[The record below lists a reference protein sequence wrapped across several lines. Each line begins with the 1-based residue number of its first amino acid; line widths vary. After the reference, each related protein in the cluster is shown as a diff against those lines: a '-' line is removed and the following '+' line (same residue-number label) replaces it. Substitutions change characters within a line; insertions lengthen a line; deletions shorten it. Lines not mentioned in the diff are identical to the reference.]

1 MQALK
6 LEMQAFGPFVEL
18 QVIDFTVFKESKLFM
33 ISGKTG
39 SGKSTIFDAICY
51 SLYGATSIDGR
62 NLTQLYSDFA
72 PVGSKSYV
80 KFTWKTLSDIYT
92 VKRFPVQFR
101 EKKRGSGLVEE
112 TAKVEL
118 YKGDELIETKINLAN
133 KKIIEIIGLD
143 LNQFRQ
149 IALLAQGE
157 FKRLLLADSKAREEI
172 FRKIFNTNDYLKIQ
186 EQYKQKTI
194 ELRKQIQETETKI
207 NTLMEQVSS
216 EEFTNIERLE
226 KIIDQELETY
236 GKKKMELQVQLEQEQ
251 DALEQLGQQNSIAK
265 EYKQRKEE
273 LEKITKFLS
282 DLNQKA
288 PKIQEDEKILSK
300 YQKLKPYQ
308 ENYRL
313 YTQANSKLTELATE
327 QENTLQKKQKLEIL
341 KKEQKEN
348 VIETLKQRKEELIIE
363 KSQLTLQLEQL
374 NESQKKYA
382 EYIKLNSE
390 CQNQEQLQAKLAKEI
405 EAKKQT
411 QQNYQKSQ
419 ALLLK
424 LEQDLFTSNS
434 VLVEIKQKQE
444 AKEQWTAIDNARNKQ
459 RTVIETLKSEIICQQ
474 DRLRDL
480 EQKYYKY
487 TSGILAENLKSNEAC
502 PVCGSIEHP
511 NLANQTTEIVKLDQL
526 LKEREIL
533 DNSQIKL
540 QAEKTKFQNQS
551 NELEKL
557 AKLFNSDHD
566 YDEELEVINLKI
578 KSLESDKKQIN
589 LNLAKLSGLE
599 QEIGE
604 LEKQVSIKQEQI
616 KKSQVELNSLNLS
629 GHDPEKMKVQKQDY
643 ETRMIKLD
651 QELQA
656 KNAQLVKAE
665 NRKSEIQKLNIEIKS
680 IEQRVQQQF
689 EQETKIKLA
698 NKKII
703 EQVMSKEAL
712 SVSDFDLSME
722 VDITEIARKIE
733 NYYSQVREFKKN
745 KLILQEKIE
754 RLHPKLDGEL
764 KNKIAQTTTNIEQL
778 NQEIGKI
785 KNETGQL
792 KSLFASILQLYNDN
806 KEILSEYQKLNN
818 INSMLNGRYKPYVSF
833 ERYILA
839 SYFQKIIEFGNIRL
853 TKLTNGR
860 YQFNVNSAFKKGQSQ
875 QGLDLTIT
883 DFYTGKER
891 DISSLSGGESFKA
904 AISLALGLSDVVRF
918 ENGGIEL
925 NSLFIDEGFGTLDEE
940 SLDQA
945 ITVIMDLEADG
956 RMVGIISHVDELKN
970 QIKQQIQVSRSS
982 KGSTVKIQS

>member
-72 PVGSKSYV
+72 PMGSKSYV
-80 KFTWKTLSDIYT
+80 KFTWKTQSDIYT

-186 EQYKQKTI
+186 ELYKQKTI

-313 YTQANSKLTELATE
+313 YTQANSKLTELAIE
-327 QENTLQKKQKLEIL
+327 QENILQKKQKLEIL
-341 KKEQKEN
+341 KKEQKED

-390 CQNQEQLQAKLAKEI
+390 CQNQEQLQAKLTKEI

-424 LEQDLFTSNS
+424 LEQDLFTSKS

-444 AKEQWTAIDNARNKQ
+444 AKEQWTAIDIARNKQ

-566 YDEELEVINLKI
+566 YDEELEVINLNI

-629 GHDPEKMKVQKQDY
+629 GHDPEKMKVQKQDD

-680 IEQRVQQQF
+680 IEQRFQQQF

-712 SVSDFDLSME
+712 NVSDFDLSME

-733 NYYSQVREFKKN
+733 NYYSQVREFEKN

-792 KSLFASILQLYNDN
+792 KSLFESILQLYNDN

-818 INSMLNGRYKPYVSF
+818 INSMLNGRYKPYISF

-860 YQFNVNSAFKKGQSQ
+860 YQFNVNSAFKKGQTQ